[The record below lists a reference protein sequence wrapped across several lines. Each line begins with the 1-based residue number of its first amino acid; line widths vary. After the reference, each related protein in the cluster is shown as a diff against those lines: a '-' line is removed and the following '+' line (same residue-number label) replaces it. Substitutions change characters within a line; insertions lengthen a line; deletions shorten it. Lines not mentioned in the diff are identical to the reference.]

1 MTLYFGTSKI
11 KDRGANSGLFYA
23 GNVIKNSSVVGGH
36 DKHFS
41 IPNKITFDDNGYFV
55 THEDGVQEVWRIS
68 IKFQLSNV
76 NADQRLFGVVATT
89 CPGVVIGVLNGKLNY
104 WLSSDGV
111 NWDIASRAV
120 GLNTLTANT
129 VYTLH
134 FKRLK
139 NTSGNYAYQ
148 CMLCSSVDNAWMQD
162 IYIMNQL
169 PIKSGFYYN
178 LGRDWG
184 IFTENATFYL
194 DGDTYISKGNVRGR
208 EIRLW
213 RSNIEGVV
221 PVTGA
226 KTAYT
231 GFCCIPVG
239 NVNIVN
245 RTIKNFS
252 DNSYVYTNAI
262 KTLHTAST
270 WDLIVKVRTSSDV
283 SSQQYVI
290 AGSGTTARDFVI
302 FLQNNKL
309 TWQMSSNGTSYDIV
323 NKNSSLTVSP
333 NIVYYFRIQFTGSAY
348 VLSYSTNGG
357 RTFTQVDRIESTA
370 KVVANTTH
378 VLGGIPGSTGWYW
391 RGNIYVDD
399 NITWCKVDGQIVWD
413 INTAEV
419 QKVYNLQS
427 YTPGQSLGKIANPQ
441 DAANQWFYVD
451 VYRPGVYKLGLV
463 GGGNTTNWC
472 YIGCNYPGSAAGFI
486 GKMYFNTKCHL
497 RVGVGLQDQPSRL
510 QVASWED
517 PNTWYNL
524 VLCEAG
530 KDASGGAG
538 RGGYIT
544 VNRDSTFN
552 NYFDIELETN
562 GNNGSNSGYPASVYG
577 GYGTKDVNGYGE
589 LVYIRE
595 NQ

>member
-23 GNVIKNSSVVGGH
+23 GNVIKKGSVVGGH

-41 IPNKITFDDNGYFV
+41 IPNKITLDDSGKSGNN
-55 THEDGVQEVWRIS
+55 ECWCIA

-76 NADQRLFGVVATT
+76 NADQRLFGVVATP

-111 NWDIASRAV
+111 NWDIAERAV
-120 GLNTLTANT
+120 GTNTLAANT
-129 VYTLH
+129 IYTLH
-134 FKRLK
+134 FKRYNVDGVL
-139 NTSGNYAYQ
+139 TYIAS
-148 CMLCSSVDNAWMQD
+148 LRSSVDNAWVND
-162 IYIMNQL
+162 IVISNAA

-178 LGRDWG
+178 LGRDWN

-194 DGDTYISKGNVRGR
+194 DSDTYISKWDVRGR
-208 EIRLW
+208 ETRLW
-213 RSNIEGVV
+213 SATSEGAV

-231 GFCCIPVG
+231 GFCYIPVG
-239 NVNIVN
+239 NVYIVN

-323 NKNSSLTVSP
+323 NKNSSLTVYP

-348 VLSYSTNGG
+348 ALSYSTNGG

-378 VLGGIPGSTGWYW
+378 IIGGIPGSTGWYW

-399 NITWCKVDGQIVWD
+399 NITWCKVDGQNVWD

-427 YTPGQSLGKIANPQ
+427 YNPQQVLGEIANPQ

-451 VYRPGVYKLGLV
+451 IYRPGVYKLWLV

-486 GKMYFNTKCHL
+486 GKMYFYTKCHL

-517 PNTWYNL
+517 TNTWYDL

-530 KDASGGAG
+530 TDALGVGG

-562 GNNGSNSGYPASVYG
+562 GNNGNNGGYPASVYG
-577 GYGTKDVNGYGE
+577 GYGTKDVNGYGKLE
-589 LVYIRE
+589 YIRE